1 VSFHF
6 EHYIV
11 LGIEAASFLAFLPKR
26 YSVKPDPFGEHPNYF
41 KTNEVSNSTNQ
52 KLQLVNKILSL
63 RLIMSQN
70 VTPYKNQQATKKEQV
85 ATMFNNIS
93 KTYDFLNHF
102 LSLGIDIIW
111 RKQAIREL
119 EKDQPKTILDVATG
133 TGDFAFE
140 ALKTLN
146 PNKIIGVDISRGML
160 DIADEKIIKRNK
172 SDVFEVR
179 LGDSEKLLFDDS
191 SFDAV
196 TVAYGVRN
204 FENLEKGIA
213 DMLRVLKPGG
223 KAVILEFSKP
233 KAFPVKQ
240 LYSFYFNYI
249 TPTVGK
255 IFSKDA
261 SAYSYLPESVNA
273 FPDGKRFTDLMVKV
287 GYKNTKCK
295 PLAFGICSIY
305 TGVK

>member
-1 VSFHF
+1 
-6 EHYIV
+6 
-11 LGIEAASFLAFLPKR
+11 
-26 YSVKPDPFGEHPNYF
+26 
-41 KTNEVSNSTNQ
+41 
-52 KLQLVNKILSL
+52 
-63 RLIMSQN
+63 MSEN
-70 VTPYKNQQATKKEQV
+70 VTPYKDQELSKKEQV

-111 RKQAIREL
+111 RKKAINEL
-119 EKDQPKTILDVATG
+119 IKDKPQTILDVATG

-140 ALKTLN
+140 ALEKLK
-146 PNKIIGVDISRGML
+146 PKKIIGVDISQGML
-160 DIADEKIIKRNK
+160 NIADKKILKRGK

-179 LGDSEKLLFDDS
+179 LGDSEKLLFDND

-213 DMLRVLKPGG
+213 DMLRVLKPNG

-233 KAFPVKQ
+233 KAFPIKQ
-240 LYSFYFNYI
+240 LYNFYFSYI

-255 IFSKDA
+255 VFSKDA
-261 SAYSYLPESVNA
+261 SAYSYLPESVAA
-273 FPDGKRFTDLMVKV
+273 FPDGAKFIALMDKV

-305 TGVK
+305 TGIK